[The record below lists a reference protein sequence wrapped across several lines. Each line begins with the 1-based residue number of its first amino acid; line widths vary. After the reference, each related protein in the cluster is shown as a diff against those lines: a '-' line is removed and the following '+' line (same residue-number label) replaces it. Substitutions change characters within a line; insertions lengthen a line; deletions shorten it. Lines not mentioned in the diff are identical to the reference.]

1 MPTHTKTLHIDGM
14 SCQHC
19 VRAVREAIEAIPG
32 VELEDVEI
40 GSAIVR
46 LDSPDETVREALR
59 QAVDDAGYTVSP
71 RGPW

>member
-1 MPTHTKTLHIDGM
+1 MATQTETISIDGM

-32 VELEDVEI
+32 VELDDVEI
-40 GSAIVR
+40 GSATVR
-46 LDSPDETVREALR
+46 HDGDEAVREALR
-59 QAVDDAGYTVSP
+59 EAVDEAGYTVSP

>member
-1 MPTHTKTLHIDGM
+1 MPTQTKTLQIDGM

-32 VELEDVEI
+32 VELDDIDI
-40 GSAIVR
+40 GAATVR
-46 LDSPDETVREALR
+46 LDSTDEAVREALR
-59 QAVDDAGYTVSP
+59 QAVDEAGYTVSP